1 VVTTAHR
8 RGPFVVDSGSEFKH
22 DPDRQPSSTLLTPM
36 PDLRRVDLDD
46 THAVLVGTLPAS
58 LVPDAIAFDTLWS
71 THPTDFHE
79 IKMHGRPVKT
89 PRWQQAYGADY
100 RYTGNTNRA
109 LPLTA
114 PLTKWLAWAQA
125 GFDPE
130 LNGLLLNWYDGTAGH
145 YIGRHRDSE
154 INRIEGSPIV
164 TLSFG
169 EERSFRM
176 RPWRAPGFVDVPAT
190 DGSVIVIPWETNRA
204 FTHEVPP
211 SKKSLGRR
219 ISVTIRAFHE

>member
-1 VVTTAHR
+1 MT
-8 RGPFVVDSGSEFKH
+8 E
-22 DPDRQPSSTLLTPM
+22 
-36 PDLRRVDLDD
+36 LRRVELDD
-46 THAVLVGTLPAS
+46 THAVLVGTLPPS
-58 LVPDAIAFDTLWS
+58 LVPDAAAFDELWS
-71 THPTDFHE
+71 SHPTDFHE

-109 LPLTA
+109 LPITG
-114 PLTKWLAWAQA
+114 PMTKWLAWSRER
-125 GFDPE
+125 FDPR

-154 INRIEGSPIV
+154 INRIDGSPIV

-169 EERSFRM
+169 EERAFRM
-176 RPWRAPGFVDVPAT
+176 RPWRASGFVDVLVR
-190 DGSVIVIPWETNRA
+190 DGSVIVIPWSTNRA
-204 FTHEVPP
+204 FTHEVPT
-211 SKKSLGRR
+211 SKKARGRR